1 MSRDINTDRQL
12 VQSVWPEWELME
24 RIGGGQFGIVYKARK
39 HGFAGDSLSA
49 IKVVSIERDADDRE
63 FSVEQTDSYLAG
75 IAQNYAREI
84 KVMESVKGYSNI
96 VNIEDYTVCQNS
108 GGKPWFVLIRMEL
121 LRSLYDDL
129 DGKEITDQLVIRI
142 GKDLC
147 QALEIC
153 SERQIVHRDI
163 KPENVLVNDNGV
175 YKLADF
181 GVARQITRY
190 TSNTKTGTPDY
201 MAPEIYNRTLKAA
214 DFDRVHSADIYSLGM
229 LLYWIGNGRKLPF
242 VEHGRISTPEE
253 KYEAFL
259 RKMDG
264 EKLPPPIKVSP
275 SLQNVILKA
284 CAFDPKDRYKS
295 AGELREALE
304 SVSVIPSK
312 SPKHR
317 WITVL
322 IAAFLVLLVAFV
334 LEYKEFIDITD
345 LIPPPTVT
353 PIWDPPPEQTTLDPE
368 TTTPTPETTT
378 PEPEP
383 TTPEPESTTP
393 TPTPTQ
399 VLIALTSPPTLQT
412 STILPLS
419 DYEGV
424 SAKLKV
430 TSNKMKKIRIYSGP
444 DEEYREASAFDIEL
458 KNKNE
463 ATAFFVENGYA
474 FTHFTHKSPKPS
486 FEVYGY
492 IAESVF
498 QVGELEGMPV
508 ISELPYVERTV
519 KSDAIPLKGPG
530 TSYEEWDGLTISQGA
545 LLKCYFEEN
554 GYCFVERDT
563 TGKPFRAWV
572 PADCLEE

>member
-1 MSRDINTDRQL
+1 MIRDINTDRQL

-24 RIGGGQFGIVYKARK
+24 WIGGGQFGAVYKARK

-49 IKVVSIERDADDRE
+49 IKVVSIEREADDRE
-63 FSVEQTDSYLAG
+63 FSAEQTDSYLAG
-75 IAQNYAREI
+75 IARNYAREI
-84 KVMESVKGYSNI
+84 QVMESVKGYSNI

-108 GGKPWFVLIRMEL
+108 GGQPWFVLIRMEL
-121 LRSLYDDL
+121 LKSLYDDL

-153 SERQIVHRDI
+153 AERQIVHRDI

-175 YKLADF
+175 YKLGDF

-201 MAPEIYNRTLKAA
+201 MAPEIFNRTLKTA
-214 DFDRVHSADIYSLGM
+214 DFEQVHSADVYSLGM

-264 EKLPPPIKVSP
+264 EKLPPPKKVSP

-304 SVSVIPSK
+304 SISEPPSAPP
-312 SPKHR
+312 PKRR
-317 WITVL
+317 WIAALT
-322 IAAFLVLLVAFV
+322 AAFLVLLIAYV
-334 LEYKEFIDITD
+334 LEYNKIIDIFD
-345 LIPPPTVT
+345 CIPPPTVT
-353 PIWDPPPEQTTLDPE
+353 PTEA
-368 TTTPTPETTT
+368 PTEAPTE
-378 PEPEP
+378 EPTEVPTEEPTEEPSEEP
-383 TTPEPESTTP
+383 TTQAPTP
-393 TPTPTQ
+393 TPTPTPT
-399 VLIALTSPPTLQT
+399 IPPF
-412 STILPLS
+412 SY
-419 DYEGV
+419 DGV

-430 TSNKMKKIRIYSGP
+430 TSNKMKKIQVYSGP
-444 DEEYREASAFDIEL
+444 HKEYREASAFDLEL
-458 KNKNE
+458 TNKNE
-463 ATAFFVENGYA
+463 TAAFFIENDYV
-474 FTHFTHKSPKPS
+474 FTHFNHKSPKPS
-486 FEVYGY
+486 FEVFGY
-492 IAESVF
+492 ISEKVFQDGQLESV
-498 QVGELEGMPV
+498 PV

-519 KSDAIPLKGPG
+519 KSDITPVKGPG
-530 TSYEEWDGLTISQGA
+530 TSYEEWDGLTILQGT
-545 LLKCYFEEN
+545 LLKCFFVKDD
-554 GYCFVERDT
+554 YCFVERDAA
-563 TGKPFRAWV
+563 GVPFRAWV
-572 PADCLEE
+572 PLESLE